1 MRYLFLALSI
11 LSTIFIF
18 SNSLLNGNLSIEES
32 DRFTFIVISIVEDIT
47 GKSPDYNT
55 ISLVVRKLAHFIEFF
70 LAGLF
75 YCLTFFLFK
84 NKRFHFFSLGI
95 CAIIALSDEGLQ
107 ILSNGRS
114 ASLIDSLID
123 FLGSLTAIFL
133 VILFTKK
140 KSFQLTNKE

>member
-18 SNSLLNGNLSIEES
+18 SNSLLNGNVSIEES

-84 NKRFHFFSLGI
+84 NKRFHFFPWEFAPLSHYPMKLFRFFQMEE
-95 CAIIALSDEGLQ
+95 AL
-107 ILSNGRS
+107 
-114 ASLIDSLID
+114 
-123 FLGSLTAIFL
+123 
-133 VILFTKK
+133 V
-140 KSFQLTNKE
+140 